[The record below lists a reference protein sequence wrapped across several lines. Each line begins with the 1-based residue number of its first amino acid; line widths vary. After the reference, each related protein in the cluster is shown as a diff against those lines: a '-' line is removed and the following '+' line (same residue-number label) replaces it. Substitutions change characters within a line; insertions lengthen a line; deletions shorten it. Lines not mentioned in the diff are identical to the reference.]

1 MHLPQNRG
9 HNNNNKGETR
19 HPAKLAITGCGRLLS
34 NKSSESPLISL
45 YFGPTAA
52 ARMSGKM
59 SGEYFWVGL
68 WGPVGKVVTPAENAT
83 SRDNATMYTS
93 VDTTRNVFFH
103 ALQWPR
109 GGEKLKMLR
118 GEWSAFDIRSIKSC
132 DRFLENCDTN
142 SIFS

>member
-1 MHLPQNRG
+1 MSFIQKQINFSDPPAPKLKDEHFPKNRG
-9 HNNNNKGETR
+9 RNKGETR
-19 HPAKLAITGCGRLLS
+19 RPAKLAITGCGRLLS

-45 YFGPTAA
+45 HFGPTAA

-93 VDTTRNVFFH
+93 VDTTRNVFFR
-103 ALQWPR
+103 ALQR
-109 GGEKLKMLR
+109 SSGGERLNCCRREDDERWMV
-118 GEWSAFDIRSIKSC
+118 SI
-132 DRFLENCDTN
+132 
-142 SIFS
+142 